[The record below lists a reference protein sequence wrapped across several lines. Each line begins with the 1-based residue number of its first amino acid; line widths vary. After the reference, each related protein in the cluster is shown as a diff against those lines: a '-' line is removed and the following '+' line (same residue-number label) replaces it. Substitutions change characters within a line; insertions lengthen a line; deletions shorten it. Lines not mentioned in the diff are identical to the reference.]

1 MEKSIAPGRPSEI
14 GVIKN
19 HPTNNRMTAIIPN
32 LTKMA
37 AYPLLGSPLIV
48 YSMRSRHPK
57 YLNLLGIQ

>member
-14 GVIKN
+14 GFIEN
-19 HPTNNRMTAIIPN
+19 YPTNKRMTAIIPN

-37 AYPLLGSPLIV
+37 AHPLIV

-57 YLNLLGIQ
+57 YLN